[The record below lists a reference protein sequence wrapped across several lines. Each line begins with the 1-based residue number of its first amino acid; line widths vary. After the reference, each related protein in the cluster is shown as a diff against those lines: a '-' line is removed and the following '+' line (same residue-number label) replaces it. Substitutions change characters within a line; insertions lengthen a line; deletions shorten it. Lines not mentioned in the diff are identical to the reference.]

1 MENTLTFDTVKC
13 VSPIDTQPFIWMA
26 EYFSNMGLTEFD
38 LGTLEEN
45 NFSDIDKENLR
56 KFGLIGKGTKMF
68 FDCQGGSFNVVGRNF
83 SIELECDGKLYRL
96 NDVSNHITD
105 IITYKRAEAVI
116 PYGSQKGGQ
125 LKPNISGYF
134 CGYKTK
140 LCIND
145 VNFNF
150 KPIISLVAGKLLYL
164 DISLSADRD
173 MEGTLYIAKNE
184 TRLPY
189 NISLKKNITSR
200 VHWTIM

>member
-1 MENTLTFDTVKC
+1 MGNILTFDTVKC
-13 VSPIDTQPFIWMA
+13 VSPVNTQPFIWMA
-26 EYFSNMGLTEFD
+26 EYFSNTGLTEFD
-38 LGTLEEN
+38 FCTLKEN

-56 KFGLIGKGTKMF
+56 KFGLIGKGTKML

-83 SIELECDGKLYRL
+83 SIELECDGKSYRL
-96 NDVSNHITD
+96 NDISNYITD
-105 IITYKRAEAVI
+105 IITYKRAEAII
-116 PYGSQKGGQ
+116 PYGLQKGGQ

-140 LCIND
+140 LCINE

-150 KPIISLVAGKLLYL
+150 KPIISLVAGKPLYL
-164 DISLSADRD
+164 DISLSVDRD

-184 TRLPY
+184 TRIPY